1 MEGVMPKGWVVEA
14 ITRQAGSTLI
24 MHERYAVAI
33 ADSYAARAAV
43 EQRAKGI
50 FDVRIET
57 RDPLSRREVR
67 ALGLAPGE
75 VRRR

>member
-1 MEGVMPKGWVVEA
+1 MPRGWVVEA

-33 ADSYAARAAV
+33 ADAYEARAAV

-57 RDPLSRREVR
+57 RDALSHKAVR
-67 ALGLAPGE
+67 ALGLSPGE
-75 VRRR
+75 VRRQ